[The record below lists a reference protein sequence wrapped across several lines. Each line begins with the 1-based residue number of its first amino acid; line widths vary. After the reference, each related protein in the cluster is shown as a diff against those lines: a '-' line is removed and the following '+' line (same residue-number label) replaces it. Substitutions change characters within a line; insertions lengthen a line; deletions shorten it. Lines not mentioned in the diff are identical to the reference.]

1 VIRFYRPFPLASLIY
16 PEALFRMKSSG
27 REICLTF
34 DDGPDPV
41 TTEKILRILERH
53 GIKAIFF
60 CTGEKASRMPELTT
74 SIRTAGHL
82 TGNHGYLHPDGF
94 RTSPEK
100 YLKDVM
106 DAVPFTSGSLFRP
119 PYERMIPSQYRM
131 LRKKFRIIMWDLM
144 VYDFDSEFASARSLE
159 TLSKMIR
166 PGTVV
171 ALHDKAAA
179 TASDFLEE
187 FITYSLSA
195 GYRFVLPDGL

>member
-1 VIRFYRPFPLASLIY
+1 
-16 PEALFRMKSSG
+16 MKSSG

-41 TTEKILRILERH
+41 TTEKILRILDRH

-60 CTGEKASRMPELTT
+60 CTGEKASRLPELMT

-82 TGNHGYLHPDGF
+82 TGNHGYLHHDGF
-94 RTSPEK
+94 RTSSEK

-119 PYERMIPSQYRM
+119 PYGRMRPSQYRR
-131 LRKKFRIIMWDLM
+131 LSKQFRIIMWDLM
-144 VYDFDSEFASARSLE
+144 AYDFDREFASARSLE

-166 PGTVV
+166 PGSLV

-179 TASDFLEE
+179 TAADFLEE

-195 GYRFVLPDGL
+195 GYRFRLPDGL